1 VVVDEDVDIYNPDD
15 VIWAI
20 STRSEPEN
28 IDILRRCWSGPLDP
42 AIPTE
47 RKGFNSRAIIDATRP
62 YEWRDKFPAA
72 NAVSDELK
80 ATLEQKYAKLL
91 KEISGGTQ

>member
-1 VVVDEDVDIYNPDD
+1 MVDEDIDIYNPDD

-20 STRSEPEN
+20 ATRSEPEN
-28 IDILRRCWSGPLDP
+28 IDIIRRAWSGPLDP
-42 AIPTE
+42 AIPKE

-62 YEWRDKFPAA
+62 YEWRDKFPAV

-80 ATLEQKYAKLL
+80 QTLDQKYAELL
-91 KEISGGTQ
+91 KAVLERTP